1 MSNLEDNDSEDI
13 DISGDEA
20 DEVDGYTS
28 SDETEGESEY
38 EDSGEDTNDET
49 EPEPEPDFEMP
60 WTQNGI
66 PRPAFPFTSNSGVQV
81 PAKSNPLDIFEIFFD
96 ESLINLIVEETNRFA
111 IQYII
116 KNGENIR
123 PHSRVRQWK
132 ETNTNEIR
140 TLIGLLI
147 LQGLCP
153 KPEYKMYF
161 SRRESIETPFFS
173 KIISEKRFHLLLKF
187 LHFVDNSTIN
197 ANTKNRKLA
206 KVLPLLNHLRE
217 KFMTS
222 YVPERDIAIDESL
235 IGWKGRLGW
244 KQYIPSKRKRFGI
257 KLFAL
262 CETSGYMYNFIIYT
276 GADTIYEAQHS
287 QEPVTSRIVLSLV
300 DSLLDKGYRLFL
312 DNYYTSVDLV
322 HKLVKRRTDCVGTIR
337 ANRKGIPKD
346 LQVKLS
352 KGQSVARYN
361 RKIMIQKWHDKKDVL
376 MISTL
381 HDKTMEKVLTKKGEI
396 EKPTCVLEYN
406 KKMGGVDLADN
417 YLHYYGTAR
426 SRVKKYYMKMFWH
439 FLSVTTLNSF
449 HIYKRNGGRLKRIN
463 FLLELGE
470 QIVRKYSSQITFGTR
485 RSRAPMPSRFIER
498 HFPSV
503 IPPTTKQKPTKR
515 CAICAEKKIRKESRY
530 WCQKCHTGLC
540 PAPCFEIFHTK

>member
-1 MSNLEDNDSEDI
+1 
-13 DISGDEA
+13 
-20 DEVDGYTS
+20 
-28 SDETEGESEY
+28 
-38 EDSGEDTNDET
+38 
-49 EPEPEPDFEMP
+49 
-60 WTQNGI
+60 
-66 PRPAFPFTSNSGVQV
+66 
-81 PAKSNPLDIFEIFFD
+81 
-96 ESLINLIVEETNRFA
+96 
-111 IQYII
+111 
-116 KNGENIR
+116 
-123 PHSRVRQWK
+123 
-132 ETNTNEIR
+132 
-140 TLIGLLI
+140 
-147 LQGLCP
+147 
-153 KPEYKMYF
+153 
-161 SRRESIETPFFS
+161 
-173 KIISEKRFHLLLKF
+173 
-187 LHFVDNSTIN
+187 
-197 ANTKNRKLA
+197 
-206 KVLPLLNHLRE
+206 
-217 KFMTS
+217 MTS
-222 YVPERDIAIDESL
+222 YVPERDIAIVESL

-300 DSLLDKGYRLFL
+300 DSLLDKGYRLFI
-312 DNYYTSVDLV
+312 DNYYTTVDLV
-322 HKLVKRRTDCVGTIR
+322 HKFVKRRTDCVGTIR
-337 ANRKGIPKD
+337 ANGKGIPKD

-376 MISTL
+376 MITTL

-406 KKMGGVDLADN
+406 KKMDGVDLADN
-417 YLHYYGTAR
+417 YFHYYGTAR

-485 RSRAPMPSRFIER
+485 RSRHQCHQDLLNVTFRRLYHILRNKNQQKGVQYVLKRKSERKAVTGAKNAILVCVPHRVLRFSIPSN
-498 HFPSV
+498 
-503 IPPTTKQKPTKR
+503 KK
-515 CAICAEKKIRKESRY
+515 AKKISMKNGMRKLVHLQCNVIS
-530 WCQKCHTGLC
+530 
-540 PAPCFEIFHTK
+540 

>member
-1 MSNLEDNDSEDI
+1 MTLRILILVATRRTRWMVIQVRTRQRANRTMRTVEKIRMMRRSLSPNLTLKCP
-13 DISGDEA
+13 GPKM
-20 DEVDGYTS
+20 
-28 SDETEGESEY
+28 ES
-38 EDSGEDTNDET
+38 
-49 EPEPEPDFEMP
+49 PDQHFLLHR
-60 WTQNGI
+60 TV
-66 PRPAFPFTSNSGVQV
+66 AC
-81 PAKSNPLDIFEIFFD
+81 
-96 ESLINLIVEETNRFA
+96 SLINLIVEETNRFA

-147 LQGLCP
+147 LQGLGP
-153 KPEYKMYF
+153 KPEYK
-161 SRRESIETPFFS
+161 I
-173 KIISEKRFHLLLKF
+173 KKRFHLLLKF

-197 ANTKNRKLA
+197 ADTKNRKLA

-217 KFMTS
+217 QFMTS

-322 HKLVKRRTDCVGTIR
+322 NKLVKRRTDCVGTIR

-352 KGQSVARYN
+352 KGRSVARYN
-361 RKIMIQKWHDKKDVL
+361 RKIMIQKWHDKKNVL
-376 MISTL
+376 ITTL

-485 RSRAPMPSRFIER
+485 RSRTPMPSRFIER

-503 IPPTTKQKPTKR
+503 KPPTTKQKPTKSVQYVLKR
-515 CAICAEKKIRKESRY
+515 KSERKAVTGAKNAIRVCVPHRVLRFSIPSNKKAKKISK
-530 WCQKCHTGLC
+530 
-540 PAPCFEIFHTK
+540 F